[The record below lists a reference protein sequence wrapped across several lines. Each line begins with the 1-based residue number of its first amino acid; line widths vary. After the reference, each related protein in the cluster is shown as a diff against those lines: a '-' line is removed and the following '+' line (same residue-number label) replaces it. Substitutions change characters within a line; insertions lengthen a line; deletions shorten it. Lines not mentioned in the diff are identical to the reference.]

1 MSKDIRIEIA
11 VKILIFGI
19 AASGKTTLA
28 RKLSK
33 ELSIPYYE
41 GDCIAWG
48 FPGEKRYRRSNE
60 EQKEIIYN
68 INENNDWIVEG
79 TYRESQEILYNFADK
94 IIFLDTPLHV
104 RRFRI
109 VSRFIK
115 QKVGYE
121 KSNYKPT
128 FDMLKQ
134 MFLWTNDFEKSRDI
148 YENRLMDYKSKLIWI
163 KSVRELKG
171 KL

>member
-1 MSKDIRIEIA
+1 M
-11 VKILIFGI
+11 KILIFGI
-19 AASGKTTLA
+19 VASGKTTLA

-48 FPGEKRYRRSNE
+48 FPNEKRYKRSNE
-60 EQKEIIYN
+60 EQKEIIDK
-68 INENNDWIVEG
+68 INENGAWIVEG
-79 TYRESQEILYNFADK
+79 TYRESQKVLYDLADK
-94 IIFLDTPLHV
+94 IIFLDTPLYI
-104 RRFRI
+104 RRYRI
-109 VSRFIK
+109 ISRFIK

-128 FDMLKQ
+128 YDMLKH
-134 MFLWTNDFEKSRDI
+134 MFIWTNDFEKNRNVHED
-148 YENRLMDYKSKLIWI
+148 RLMDYENKLLWI
-163 KSVRELKG
+163 KSVNELKG